1 MLMKKLLTVAAMI
14 AAGSAFAGATEY
26 TTSGDAFVGSTSW
39 YDGSSYGNY
48 YGVQL
53 TTSAITE
60 TATGTGHPSG
70 SSFSSATVSSGET
83 YLLSSISFALD
94 SSGNSKAG
102 TTYLLLVDSSFS
114 LVAIS
119 TVATFES
126 GQAYNSENTSGK
138 AFNTYTFSD
147 TYITSGST
155 YYVLGVTSAG
165 ATYYASLIGSTVD
178 ATTYATY
185 ASYIRVIGN
194 SSLYETYGG
203 VTSETTSVT
212 ASSAYG
218 TMAASVQYTL
228 TAVTAVPEPSSF
240 GLLAGIGA
248 LALVAARRRRSR

>member
-26 TTSGDAFVGSTSW
+26 ETTGDTFVGATAW
-39 YDGSSYGNY
+39 YTDSYYGNY

-60 TATGTGHPSG
+60 TAAGTGHPSG

-94 SSGNSKAG
+94 SSSNSKAG

-114 LVAIS
+114 LVAVS

-155 YYVLGVTSAG
+155 YYVLGVTSDG

-194 SSLYETYGG
+194 SDITYGG
-203 VTSETTSVT
+203 VTSEAASVT
-212 ASSAYG
+212 ISSAYG

-228 TAVTAVPEPSSF
+228 TAVTAVPEPSTF
-240 GLLAGIGA
+240 GLLAGIGV
-248 LALVAARRRRSR
+248 LVLVAARRRRSR